1 VIVARYRVTELS
13 EVLRTWYVEAASK
26 EEAEN
31 LVYGPIGETPDRES
45 GECIEMNVE
54 VL

>member
-1 VIVARYRVTELS
+1 MARYAVTELS

-26 EEAEN
+26 EAAEQMIAN
-31 LVYGPIGETPDRES
+31 SDDCIKPDKET

>member
-1 VIVARYRVTELS
+1 VARYRVTELS
-13 EVLRTWYVEAASK
+13 EVLRTWYVEADSPESA
-26 EEAEN
+26 EALIHEG
-31 LVYGPIGETPDRES
+31 LMSPDKES

>member
-1 VIVARYRVTELS
+1 MARYKVTELS

-26 EEAEN
+26 EAAEQQI
-31 LVYGPIGETPDRES
+31 VDGEWYEPDKES

>member
-1 VIVARYRVTELS
+1 MARYKVTELS
-13 EVLRTWYVEAASK
+13 EVLRTWYVEANSK
-26 EEAEN
+26 EAAEA
-31 LVYGPIGETPDRES
+31 LVYGPIGESPDKET